1 MVKCL
6 SKYSSW
12 ISTFR
17 NIIPAFTNRANFSL
31 VKIKIFTLHV
41 WQATHYMCSYMHG
54 HIFLWFLKTANSLL
68 KSKKTVSS
76 IAEQSW
82 RHIRLR
88 KRLKGFKEWV
98 TLIRKLMFPSTV
110 TVVSKA
116 LLTVD
121 LVTDNWYQHMGHD
134 NLQITLQ

>member
-1 MVKCL
+1 
-6 SKYSSW
+6 
-12 ISTFR
+12 
-17 NIIPAFTNRANFSL
+17 
-31 VKIKIFTLHV
+31 
-41 WQATHYMCSYMHG
+41 MCSYMHG